1 MLSNAFNY
9 TEIAR
14 QSNVK
19 KHKIMTFKNGLH
31 RSLKNDEIDSI
42 INTVE
47 AEAAKLIKQLHKIK
61 KQNESSK

>member
-1 MLSNAFNY
+1 MLSNSFNY

-19 KHKIMTFKNGLH
+19 KHKLMTFKNGLH
-31 RSLKNDEIDSI
+31 RSLKNDEIDSVI
-42 INTVE
+42 KTIE
-47 AEAAKLIKQLHKIK
+47 AESSKLIKQLKEIK